1 MVMIDEGAGPFCLQ
15 GTGTGQRAV
24 TDRVRRIYRQIQ
36 AVVISPQ
43 SFFVRNQTVE
53 RPVDIVA
60 ESCEKDLQRGIW
72 IMKKISSYIWDYK
85 FSYLGAIASLLI
97 AVTLDMMGPRL
108 MALVVDDVIVGGNIT
123 ELKYL
128 LLGFLGVGIGRC
140 VFQYVKE
147 YTFDKNGIRISADM
161 RRDLFRHVQGLSADF
176 FDRTNTGELMA
187 RVKEDIDRIWDAI
200 GYVGMLLIE
209 VIYHTSII
217 LISMYL
223 LNWKL
228 ALLPTAAMLM
238 CGTIALL
245 MERKLGKVY
254 EEISEEN
261 AKLNTV
267 AEENL
272 AGVRTVKAF
281 AREKHEIGKFL
292 SHNKRYYEL
301 NMQQSRVFVR
311 YYPFFSVVSKV
322 LPILTILV
330 GGGFV
335 IKGQM
340 TLGQMTAFVEYST
353 NIVWPMEMLGW
364 LTNSFS
370 AAVASNKKVRKI
382 YEEKPTITEN
392 AEPVRI
398 EQVAGKVCFDHV
410 SFHKADMYEILH
422 DISFTVE
429 AGRTLGIMGAT
440 GAGKTSI
447 VQLLQRMY
455 DATEGAIYLD
465 DVNIK
470 ELSLEQLRT
479 SVNFVMQ
486 DVFLFSDTINDNIK
500 LGKKERLD
508 FKTVRRASVQ
518 AQASDFIER
527 MEETYDTVIGER
539 GVGLSGGQKQRI
551 SIARALAKRDPILVL
566 DDSTS
571 ALDME
576 TEQMIQ
582 QTLRELE
589 GTTKIIIAHRISAVR
604 HADEIIVLENGS
616 IAERGTHEEL
626 LAKRGLYF
634 ETYESQYGDMDTAAI
649 LQQTINLLPETG
661 NSKETVTEAEKQKG
675 GETYGSQLI

>member
-1 MVMIDEGAGPFCLQ
+1 
-15 GTGTGQRAV
+15 
-24 TDRVRRIYRQIQ
+24 
-36 AVVISPQ
+36 
-43 SFFVRNQTVE
+43 
-53 RPVDIVA
+53 
-60 ESCEKDLQRGIW
+60 
-72 IMKKISSYIWDYK
+72 MKKISSYIWDYK

-108 MALVVDDVIVGGNIT
+108 MALVVDDVIVGGNIA

-228 ALLPTAAMLM
+228 ALLPTAVMVM

-245 MERKLGKVY
+245 MERKLGQVY

-261 AKLNTV
+261 ARLNTV

-370 AAVASNKKVRKI
+370 AAVASNKKVHKI

-465 DVNIK
+465 GVNIK

-479 SVNFVMQ
+479 SVSYVMQ

>member
-1 MVMIDEGAGPFCLQ
+1 
-15 GTGTGQRAV
+15 
-24 TDRVRRIYRQIQ
+24 
-36 AVVISPQ
+36 
-43 SFFVRNQTVE
+43 
-53 RPVDIVA
+53 
-60 ESCEKDLQRGIW
+60 
-72 IMKKISSYIWDYK
+72 MKKISSYIWDYK

-108 MALVVDDVIVGGNIT
+108 MALVVDDVIVGGNIA

-217 LISMYL
+217 LISMYM

-245 MERKLGKVY
+245 MERKLGQVY

-340 TLGQMTAFVEYST
+340 TLGQMTAFEEYST
-353 NIVWPMEMLGW
+353 NNVWPMEMLGW

-479 SVNFVMQ
+479 SVSYVMQ

-508 FKTVRRASVQ
+508 FRTVRRASAQ
-518 AQASDFIER
+518 AQASEFIER

-551 SIARALAKRDPILVL
+551 SIARALAKRDPILVM

-576 TEQMIQ
+576 TEQLIQ

-634 ETYESQYGDMDTAAI
+634 ETYESQYGDMDTAAA
-649 LQQTINLLPETG
+649 L
-661 NSKETVTEAEKQKG
+661 
-675 GETYGSQLI
+675 

>member
-1 MVMIDEGAGPFCLQ
+1 
-15 GTGTGQRAV
+15 
-24 TDRVRRIYRQIQ
+24 
-36 AVVISPQ
+36 
-43 SFFVRNQTVE
+43 
-53 RPVDIVA
+53 
-60 ESCEKDLQRGIW
+60 
-72 IMKKISSYIWDYK
+72 MKKISSYIWDYK

-108 MALVVDDVIVGGNIT
+108 MALVVDDVIVGGNIA

-217 LISMYL
+217 LISMYM

-245 MERKLGKVY
+245 MERKLGQVY

-382 YEEKPTITEN
+382 YEEKPTITETT
-392 AEPVRI
+392 EPVSI
-398 EQVAGKVCFDHV
+398 EQVAGKICFDHV

-429 AGRTLGIMGAT
+429 SGRTLGIMGAT

-479 SVNFVMQ
+479 SVSFVMQ

-508 FKTVRRASVQ
+508 FRTVRRASAQ
-518 AQASDFIER
+518 AQASEFIER

-551 SIARALAKRDPILVL
+551 SIARALAKRDPILVM

-576 TEQMIQ
+576 TEQLIQ

-634 ETYESQYGDMDTAAI
+634 ETYESQYGDMDTAAA

-661 NSKETVTEAEKQKG
+661 NRKETVTEVEQQRG
-675 GETYGSQLI
+675 GGKVGSQLV

>member
-1 MVMIDEGAGPFCLQ
+1 
-15 GTGTGQRAV
+15 
-24 TDRVRRIYRQIQ
+24 
-36 AVVISPQ
+36 
-43 SFFVRNQTVE
+43 
-53 RPVDIVA
+53 
-60 ESCEKDLQRGIW
+60 
-72 IMKKISSYIWDYK
+72 MKKISSYIWDYK

-108 MALVVDDVIVGGNIT
+108 MALVVDDVIVGGNIA

-161 RRDLFRHVQGLSADF
+161 RRNLFRHVQGLSADF

-228 ALLPTAAMLM
+228 ALLPTAAMVM

-245 MERKLGKVY
+245 MERKLGQVY

-261 AKLNTV
+261 ARLNTV

-479 SVNFVMQ
+479 SVSYVMQ